1 MSSRYKKYKI
11 DYENEINTGWWD
23 WFIIW

>member
-11 DYENEINTGWWD
+11 DYENEINTGCWD